1 MKFFFKIFVQKYF
14 RRAGAEKKKR
24 KSYESYDVLQHLYSS
39 NVALGLLCTHCE
51 LTIAYY
57 NTNILVLYVSYGI
70 ATKILLMK
78 STTLSISTVE
88 QVMTMV

>member
-1 MKFFFKIFVQKYF
+1 MKFLFQIFVQKYF